1 MEFNIKKKSTLPFI
15 QVSVNKDGKSDY
27 NYNKTNLSD
36 STIYFYMKD
45 IETGT
50 YKIAKAVATYSS
62 DDNSIYYQFSK
73 KNTGNTG
80 RYEGEF
86 KIETSQGI
94 IELPLKDK
102 IYINV
107 LDSFSDSDFCC
118 GPNQNIN
125 PTPIPPTPAPPGIY
139 YGKVNNPTINNGDI
153 SSLTF
158 INTNDPT
165 NSYVTLPDGNG
176 YGYILIPDNLNQ
188 PKQFKDSDNGCNG
201 FNIPTNNIGTINLVD
216 TNGFLVTY
224 NIYRSYYKFGG
235 EINNWMCSN

>member
-139 YGKVNNPTINNGDI
+139 YGKVNSPTINSGDI

-158 INTNDPT
+158 LTTPT
-165 NSYVTLPDGNG
+165 GVNFYITQPEGNG
-176 YGYILIPDNLNQ
+176 YGYILVPTTITQ
-188 PKQFKDSDNGCNG
+188 PIKFRDSNSGCNG
-201 FNIPTNNIGTINLVD
+201 FIIPTNNIDTINLVD
-216 TNGFLVTY
+216 TEGFLVTY
-224 NIYRSYYKFGG
+224 NIYRTYYKFNG
-235 EINNWMCSN
+235 EVDVWLCNT

>member
-15 QVSVNKDGKSDY
+15 QVSMNKNGNTDY
-27 NYNKTNLSD
+27 NYNNTNLSE

-45 IETGT
+45 VDSGN

-62 DDNSIYYQFSK
+62 EDNSIYYQFSK

-94 IELPLKDK
+94 IDLPLKDK

-118 GPNQNIN
+118 APSQNN
-125 PTPIPPTPAPPGIY
+125 NPIPPKPAAPGIY
-139 YGKVNNPTINNGDI
+139 YGKVNSESITNMDVSSMTFLTTSSGNN
-153 SSLTF
+153 F
-158 INTNDPT
+158 
-165 NSYVTLPDGNG
+165 YVTQPAGIG
-176 YGYILIPDNLNQ
+176 YGYILVPITISQ
-188 PKQFKDSDNGCNG
+188 PTGFRDSTIGCNG

-224 NIYRSYYKFGG
+224 NIYRTYYNFNG
-235 EINNWMCSN
+235 EVNIWMCN